1 VAFKGWKAEALDF
14 YEGLEADNSKA
25 YWTANKDAFERL
37 VHGPMAELIAEL
49 SEEYGEGKIY
59 RPYRDVRFSADKTP
73 YKTALGASLSRGGY
87 VQISANGLAA
97 GSGMWMMAA
106 DQLDRY
112 RKAVDDE
119 RTGGELVGIV
129 AAGAADDLQISGHD
143 SLKSAP
149 RGYAKDHPRIDLLR
163 HKGLVAWREWPPAQW
178 LATAAAKK
186 RVVEFFEAARPMND
200 WLRANVGESELEP
213 SRR

>member
-1 VAFKGWKAEALDF
+1 VAFKGWKAEALEF

-25 YWTANKDAFERL
+25 YWTANKQVYETL
-37 VHGPMAELIAEL
+37 VHQPMVELMTEL
-49 SEEYGEGKIY
+49 SSEYGEWRIY

-73 YKTALGASLSRGGY
+73 YKTAIGASLSRGGY
-87 VQISANGLAA
+87 VQLSAKGLGA
-97 GSGMWMMAA
+97 GCGMWMMAN

-119 RTGGELVGIV
+119 ATGSALVTVVDQAKRSGIEI
-129 AAGAADDLQISGHD
+129 GGHD

-149 RGYAKDHPRIDLLR
+149 RGYPKDHPRVDLLR
-163 HKGLVAWREWPPAQW
+163 HKGLVAWRDWPAGAW

-186 RVVEFFEAARPMND
+186 RVVEFFEACRPLD
-200 WLRANVGESELEP
+200 EWLREHVGESELEP
-213 SRR
+213 PRR